1 MKFKIRVAQWLKK
14 QCEALSQTQRRRLLL
29 ILLIGYMLLT
39 LWVIGKFIYVI

>member
-1 MKFKIRVAQWLKK
+1 MKFKIKVVQWLKK
-14 QCEALSQTQRRRLLL
+14 QCEALSQTQRKRLLL